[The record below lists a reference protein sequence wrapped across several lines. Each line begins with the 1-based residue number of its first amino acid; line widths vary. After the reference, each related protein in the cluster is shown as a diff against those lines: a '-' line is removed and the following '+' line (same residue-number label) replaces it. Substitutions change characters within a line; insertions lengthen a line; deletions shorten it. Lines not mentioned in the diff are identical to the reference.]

1 MQIIQQIPQKI
12 WICIFVFIEAH
23 SSCLNELINSYLDMR
38 QKRIKLLVLY
48 WFGLFVDLHN
58 DLLIQIIFFL
68 TLTKRNGLDFFRQ
81 SSEYISTNQRSRK
94 MDSLLQKWKGKCP
107 KKYVLSYFHTWITF
121 CVHTW
126 LKNEI
131 FSCVWHNVHSSFF
144 IYGHELVSVLFLNP
158 LRGREE

>member
-1 MQIIQQIPQKI
+1 MLPLKII
-12 WICIFVFIEAH
+12 W
-23 SSCLNELINSYLDMR
+23 LYLDMR

-107 KKYVLSYFHTWITF
+107 KKVCFELFPHLTHLLCTHMIKEWD
-121 CVHTW
+121 
-126 LKNEI
+126 I
-131 FSCVWHNVHSSFF
+131 FMCLTQCAFLLLYLWSW
-144 IYGHELVSVLFLNP
+144 VSIRIVSESP
-158 LRGREE
+158 TG

>member
-23 SSCLNELINSYLDMR
+23 SSCLNELIISYLDMR

-107 KKYVLSYFHTWITF
+107 KKVCFELFPHLNHLLCTHMIKEWD
-121 CVHTW
+121 
-126 LKNEI
+126 I
-131 FSCVWHNVHSSFF
+131 FMCLTQCAFLLLYLWSW
-144 IYGHELVSVLFLNP
+144 VSIRIVSESP
-158 LRGREE
+158 TG